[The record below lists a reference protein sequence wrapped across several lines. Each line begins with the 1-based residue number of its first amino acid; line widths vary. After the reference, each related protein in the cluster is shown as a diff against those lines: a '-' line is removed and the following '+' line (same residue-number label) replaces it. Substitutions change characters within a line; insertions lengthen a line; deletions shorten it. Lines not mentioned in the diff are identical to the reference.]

1 MAAFYGEHSGDFL
14 LSDDALDI
22 MRTGCKLN
30 LVGMPIQHTLHG
42 IPEVQ
47 CAPDCLR
54 PAVVCRDPK
63 REKRSVYAAFPQ
75 AGDVDHSIWK
85 PIREIDVFVNDVL
98 NCVVV
103 SVNAENVVLDA
114 AGLAIHVL

>member
-1 MAAFYGEHSGDFL
+1 M
-14 LSDDALDI
+14 
-22 MRTGCKLN
+22 
-30 LVGMPIQHTLHG
+30 
-42 IPEVQ
+42 
-47 CAPDCLR
+47 
-54 PAVVCRDPK
+54 
-63 REKRSVYAAFPQ
+63 YAAFTQ